1 MWLSYD
7 MGFFQ
12 SVLLRASAMVDFK
25 TRKPFSKA
33 TRQHLRKTIVLLS
46 ERLSDDTLVRSDA
59 TISIV
64 FGLTML
70 ADYSGDEEARRIHIG
85 GLQRLVRLRGGL
97 DAFWLNTKMWIKLS
111 R

>member
-25 TRKPFSKA
+25 TRKPFSNA
-33 TRQHLRKTIVLLS
+33 THQHLRKTIALLH
-46 ERLSDDTLVRSDA
+46 ERLSDGILVRSDA

-64 FGLTML
+64 LNLAML
-70 ADYSGDEEARRIHIG
+70 ADYAGDEEAKRMTSAVFNG
-85 GLQRLVRLRGGL
+85 
-97 DAFWLNTKMWIKLS
+97 
-111 R
+111 